1 MTDNDTNDA
10 ARPAERP
17 RRRARSAL
25 SGIVGV
31 LAIVGVIG
39 STLAVWARVVIF
51 DSDRVAAAVSNT
63 LSEPE
68 VTDALANRITDQVFV
83 LVDVEGFVS
92 EALPDQLA
100 PVAPAIIGGARSF
113 VSNRLADVLA
123 TEEAR
128 DVVEALARRAHQAFV
143 QLVEGDGLVDGIT
156 VSEGEVTVNLLP
168 LVGRGLTVA
177 QGLGLFSDVE
187 LPELTREGDPA
198 EQIASLESL
207 TGRDLPDDFGQ
218 LVVYQSDA
226 LAEAEAS
233 VATAQRL
240 VTLFKRAVVVI
251 LLLTVALLVGTVLL
265 AADRRRA
272 VIVMSLS
279 VVAAIVLVRV
289 LVNRVVDRLPE
300 VVAQPGARVAVRSAI
315 GDLAQGLIRLTGLLV
330 IAGLV
335 IAVVAFLTGES
346 SSAQSIRSRL
356 GEGSTSTRAL
366 VEQHRNGTAILAF
379 SAALVLLIIAGLGW
393 WSLIGALLSAGAGA
407 WALWAPRPEIGTTE
421 Q

>member
-1 MTDNDTNDA
+1 VLT
-10 ARPAERP
+10 
-17 RRRARSAL
+17 
-25 SGIVGV
+25 GIVGV
-31 LAIVGVIG
+31 LAIIGVIG

-68 VTDALANRITDQVFV
+68 VANALATRITDQVFE
-83 LVDVEGFVS
+83 LVDIEGFVS

-100 PVAPAIIGGARSF
+100 PLTPAIIGGAESF

-123 TEEAR
+123 TDEAQ
-128 DVVEALARRAHQAFV
+128 DVVEALVRRAHQAFV

-177 QGLGLFSDVE
+177 QSLGLFSDVE
-187 LPELTREGDPA
+187 LPELTRDGDPA
-198 EQIASLESL
+198 EQIAELESL

-233 VATAQRL
+233 VAAAQQL

-251 LLLTVALLVGTVLL
+251 LLVTVALLAATVLL

-272 VIVMSLS
+272 VIVMSLA
-279 VVAAIVLVRV
+279 VVAAILIVRV
-289 LVNRVVDRLPE
+289 LVNRVVDRLPD
-300 VVAQPGARVAVRSAI
+300 VVVQPGARAAVSSAV

-330 IAGLV
+330 VTGLIV
-335 IAVVAFLTGES
+335 AVVAFLTGGS
-346 SSAQSIRSRL
+346 PTAQSIRSRL
-356 GEGSTSTRAL
+356 GAGSTSTRAL
-366 VEQHRNGTAILAF
+366 IDQHRSGTAILAF
-379 SAALVLLIIAGLGW
+379 GAGLLLLMIAGLGW
-393 WSLIGALLSAGAGA
+393 WSLIGALLLAGAGA
-407 WALWAPRPEIGTTE
+407 WALWAPRPGLGATG